1 MYVIVNQDTC
11 IACGN
16 CGANA
21 PKLFGY
27 NEEGLSFVKIDGNTG
42 TKKVKRRLRD
52 DLLDAYEACPSMSIH
67 ISKKPFQTDK

>member
-27 NEEGLSFVKIDGNTG
+27 NEEGLAFVKVDGNTG
-42 TKKVKRRLRD
+42 TKKIKRRLRD
-52 DLLDAYEACPSMSIH
+52 DLFDAYEACPSMSIH
-67 ISKKPFQTDK
+67 VSKKTFQSSK